1 MRLIDADAVI
11 AEQYDI
17 LKKLYGG
24 TEQTLKEH
32 LDIDDELSVPI
43 HAMEMYSRA
52 KQFYCGLKGIVEN
65 APTVDAVPV
74 VRCKECKHAEP
85 YKRNDGATGYY
96 CHCPHNVFE
105 YGDRRKYTPVR
116 TSDDHCSYGDR
127 EENNGVD

>member
-32 LDIDDELSVPI
+32 LDIDDALAVPI

-52 KQFYCGLKGIVEN
+52 KQFYFGLKGIVEN
-65 APTVDAVPV
+65 APTVDSVPV
-74 VRCKECKHAEP
+74 VRCRDCKHVKNAKVNKKGYRICPVSHMEIV
-85 YKRNDGATGYY
+85 NDD
-96 CHCPHNVFE
+96 F
-105 YGDRRKYTPVR
+105 
-116 TSDDHCSYGDR
+116 CSYGDL
-127 EENNGVD
+127 EVSNENSV